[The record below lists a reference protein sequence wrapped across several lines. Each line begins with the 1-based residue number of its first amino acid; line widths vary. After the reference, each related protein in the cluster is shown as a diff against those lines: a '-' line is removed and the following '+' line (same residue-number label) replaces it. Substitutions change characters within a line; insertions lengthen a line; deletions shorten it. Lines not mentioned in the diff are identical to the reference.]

1 MNLIDISRQKAEEI
15 FPDEAWIEIYK
26 NVYVA
31 AGRKPVNS
39 EREKV
44 FQKEVV
50 MAKIASDNKHVVFLL
65 PEKQH
70 DKKNPDSVMDGFL
83 TEFKNVT
90 GGTNAISHRF
100 REALRQGVNVYLKI
114 DSPVPVKRIKQVLR
128 GVLLHKEN
136 TGTVYCYISK
146 SGTMYCWQMSDL
158 K

>member
-15 FPDEAWIEIYK
+15 FPEETWIEIYK

-50 MAKIASDNKHVVFLL
+50 MAKIASDNNH
-65 PEKQH
+65 
-70 DKKNPDSVMDGFL
+70 
-83 TEFKNVT
+83 
-90 GGTNAISHRF
+90 
-100 REALRQGVNVYLKI
+100 
-114 DSPVPVKRIKQVLR
+114 
-128 GVLLHKEN
+128 
-136 TGTVYCYISK
+136 TVYCYISK
-146 SGTMYCWQMSDL
+146 SKTMYCWQMNDL